1 MPSIQTDGLT
11 KEFGDDVVA
20 VDGLDLTIEEGEIFG
35 FLGPN
40 GAGKST
46 TINMLLDFIRPTAG
60 SAEVFGM
67 DAQDEAAAI
76 RERIGVLPEGYGFD
90 DYLTGREYMEWAVE
104 TKGADDDP
112 EQLLDLVG
120 IREDAGRVASGYSKG
135 MQQRLAFGMALA
147 DDPDLLILDE
157 PSTGLDPNGI
167 QHMRSVIRDRAE
179 GGTTVFFSSHILSE
193 VEAVCDRVGVM
204 NEGRLVAMDTIEG
217 LRESASGQATIE
229 LQCAEAPPRDGVA
242 DIDGVSSVDVA
253 GTKLT
258 ATCTDPRAKVDVVK
272 RVDSR
277 AEVVDILADNTSL
290 EELFNQFTGG
300 GRDNDVEMPAG
311 ETGQRADAQEASP

>member
-1 MPSIQTDGLT
+1 MPSIQTNGLT
-11 KEFGDDVVA
+11 KTFGESVVA
-20 VDGLDLTIEEGEIFG
+20 VDSLDLTIEEGEIFG

-67 DAQDEAAAI
+67 DAQSECAAI

-112 EQLLDLVG
+112 EHLLDLVG

-167 QHMRSVIRDRAE
+167 QHMRSVIRDRASE
-179 GGTTVFFSSHILSE
+179 GTTVFFSSHILSE

-204 NEGRLVAMDTIEG
+204 NEGELVAIDSIEG
-217 LRESASGQATIE
+217 LRESATGQATIE
-229 LQCAEAPPRDGVA
+229 LECASVPPSEDVA
-242 DIDGVSSVDVA
+242 YIDGVSAVDVA
-253 GTKLT
+253 DTTLT
-258 ATCTDPRAKVDVVK
+258 AQCSDPSAKVEVVK
-272 RVDSR
+272 RVD
-277 AEVVDILADNTSL
+277 EQVDVVDILADNTSL

-300 GRDNDVEMPAG
+300 GRDGDGTVG
-311 ETGQRADAQEASP
+311 EGIDLEESQEASA

>member
-1 MPSIQTDGLT
+1 MPSIQTNGLT
-11 KEFGDDVVA
+11 KTFGESVVA
-20 VDGLDLTIEEGEIFG
+20 VDSLDLTIEEGEIFG

-46 TINMLLDFIRPTAG
+46 TINMLLDFIRPTDG

-67 DAQDEAAAI
+67 DAQQECAAI

-104 TKGADDDP
+104 TKDADDDP

-147 DDPDLLILDE
+147 DDPDLLVLDE

-167 QHMRSVIRDRAE
+167 QHMRSVIRERAAD
-179 GGTTVFFSSHILSE
+179 GTTVFFSSHILSE

-204 NEGRLVAMDTIEG
+204 NEGELVAVDSIEG
-217 LRESASGQATIE
+217 LRESATGQATIE
-229 LQCAEAPPRDGVA
+229 LECASAPRVDGVA
-242 DIDGVSSVDVA
+242 DIPGVTSVDVA
-253 GTKLT
+253 DRTLT
-258 ATCTDPRAKVDVVK
+258 AECSDPSAKVDVVK
-272 RVDSR
+272 RVDSQVD
-277 AEVVDILADNTSL
+277 VVDILADNTSL

-300 GRDNDVEMPAG
+300 GRDGDGTVG
-311 ETGQRADAQEASP
+311 EGLDLEDSQEASA

>member
-1 MPSIQTDGLT
+1 MPSIQTNGLT
-11 KEFGDDVVA
+11 KTFGEDVVA
-20 VDGLDLTIEEGEIFG
+20 VDSLDLTIEEGEIFG

-60 SAEVFGM
+60 SAQVFGM
-67 DAQDEAAAI
+67 DAQSECAAI

-90 DYLTGREYMEWAVE
+90 DYLTGREYMEWAIE
-104 TKGADDDP
+104 TKDADDDP

-120 IREDAGRVASGYSKG
+120 IRDDADRVAAGYSKG

-179 GGTTVFFSSHILSE
+179 DGTTVFFSSHILSE

-204 NEGRLVAMDTIEG
+204 NEGELVAVDSIEG

-229 LQCAEAPPRDGVA
+229 LECTEPPRVDGVA
-242 DIDGVSSVDVA
+242 DIPGVSAVDVTERTLVA
-253 GTKLT
+253 E
-258 ATCTDPRAKVDVVK
+258 CSDPSAKVDVV
-272 RVDSR
+272 RLVDDR

-300 GRDNDVEMPAG
+300 GRDADRSVG
-311 ETGQRADAQEASP
+311 EGADLDDSREASA

>member
-1 MPSIQTDGLT
+1 MPSIQTTGLT
-11 KEFGDDVVA
+11 KEFGEDVVA
-20 VDGLDLTIEEGEIFG
+20 VDDLDLTIEDGEIFG

-67 DAQDEAAAI
+67 GAQDEAAAI

-112 EQLLDLVG
+112 EELLDLVG
-120 IREDAGRVASGYSKG
+120 IRDDAGRVAAGYSKG

-167 QHMRSVIRDRAE
+167 QHMRSVIRDRAAD
-179 GGTTVFFSSHILSE
+179 GTTVFFSSHILSE

-204 NEGRLVAMDTIEG
+204 NEGELVAIDSIEG
-217 LRESASGQATIE
+217 LRESASGRATIE
-229 LQCAEAPPRDGVA
+229 LECASAPAVDGIADIAGVA
-242 DIDGVSSVDVA
+242 SVDVA
-253 GTKLT
+253 DTTLT
-258 ATCTDPRAKVDVVK
+258 AECTDPSAKVEVVK
-272 RVDSR
+272 RVDSQ

-300 GRDNDVEMPAG
+300 GRDGDGSLG
-311 ETGQRADAQEASP
+311 EEIETTDSQGASA

>member
-1 MPSIQTDGLT
+1 MPSIQTNGLT
-11 KEFGDDVVA
+11 KTFGEDVVA
-20 VDGLDLTIEEGEIFG
+20 VDSLDLTIEEGEIFG

-60 SAEVFGM
+60 SAQVFGM
-67 DAQDEAAAI
+67 DAQRECAAI

-104 TKGADDDP
+104 TKDADDDP

-120 IREDAGRVASGYSKG
+120 IADDADRVASGYSKG

-167 QHMRSVIRDRAE
+167 QHMRSVIRDRAAD
-179 GGTTVFFSSHILSE
+179 GTTVFFSSHILSE

-204 NEGRLVAMDTIEG
+204 NEGELVAVDSIEG
-217 LRESASGQATIE
+217 LRESATGQATIE
-229 LQCAEAPPRDGVA
+229 LECAEPPRVDGIG
-242 DIDGVSSVDVA
+242 DITGVSAVDV
-253 GTKLT
+253 
-258 ATCTDPRAKVDVVK
+258 TDTTLVAECSDPSAKVDVVR
-272 RVDSR
+272 RVDER

-300 GRDNDVEMPAG
+300 GRDADGTVGESVELDDS
-311 ETGQRADAQEASP
+311 REASA

>member
-1 MPSIQTDGLT
+1 MPSIQTNGLT
-11 KEFGDDVVA
+11 KTFGEDVVA
-20 VDGLDLTIEEGEIFG
+20 VDSLDLTIEEGEIFG

-60 SAEVFGM
+60 SAQVFGM
-67 DAQDEAAAI
+67 DAQHECAAI

-104 TKGADDDP
+104 TKDAGDDP

-120 IREDAGRVASGYSKG
+120 IRDDADRVAAGYSKG

-179 GGTTVFFSSHILSE
+179 DGTTVFFSSHILSE

-204 NEGRLVAMDTIEG
+204 NEGELVAVDSIEG
-217 LRESASGQATIE
+217 LRESASGQATIKLE
-229 LQCAEAPPRDGVA
+229 CAEPPRADGVA
-242 DIDGVSSVDVA
+242 DIPGVSAVDVTERTLVA
-253 GTKLT
+253 E
-258 ATCTDPRAKVDVVK
+258 CSDPSAKVDVV
-272 RVDSR
+272 RLVDDR

-300 GRDNDVEMPAG
+300 GRDADRSVG
-311 ETGQRADAQEASP
+311 EEGELDDSREASA